1 MLNVDKIIDIHINN
15 LNNLQNTIKRLSNIG
30 YTLIAISTSIISIFV
45 PLIFS
50 LNLIKNSKIIMSYTL
65 FLIIVCLFF
74 SNLVNLRNE
83 RMFVFIYNQKSK
95 IDIFYHL
102 TFNLL
107 KKPTNLV
114 S

>member
-1 MLNVDKIIDIHINN
+1 MDKIIDIHINN

-74 SNLVNLRNE
+74 SNLVNL
-83 RMFVFIYNQKSK
+83 
-95 IDIFYHL
+95 
-102 TFNLL
+102 
-107 KKPTNLV
+107 
-114 S
+114 